1 MTLYDAWRGVAA
13 APEMATDAVRSFSS
27 TVARR
32 AIARGQ
38 ALFNGKPIAIRGVKG
53 LNDDLGIETLTGT
66 CTTCHN
72 APNAGDH
79 SIPMPLDIGVA
90 DAARR
95 TPDMPLYT
103 LRDKASGQTLQT
115 TDPGRA
121 LITGKWKDIARFKGP
136 ILRALA
142 TRAPYFHNGTAADL
156 DAVVDF
162 YDTRFGIGFTRDE
175 KADLIAFL
183 RAL

>member
-1 MTLYDAWRGVAA
+1 MR
-13 APEMATDAVRSFSS
+13 R
-27 TVARR
+27 VARR
-32 AIARGQ
+32 
-38 ALFNGKPIAIRGVKG
+38 
-53 LNDDLGIETLTGT
+53 T
-66 CTTCHN
+66 C
-72 APNAGDH
+72 
-79 SIPMPLDIGVA
+79 
-90 DAARR
+90 
-95 TPDMPLYT
+95 
-103 LRDKASGQTLQT
+103 RDKASGQTLQT